1 MEIEI
6 NGIKYQEKEQNKSTK
21 RLPYSVLAALAFASF
36 DPFLP
41 KQKSFNPPNVNIITE
56 YELILNKK
64 SKLSSRKREWVVKEF
79 KRNFVQIN

>member
-56 YELILNKK
+56 YEAKFTSLGMKPMFLIG
-64 SKLSSRKREWVVKEF
+64 
-79 KRNFVQIN
+79 